1 MNDLA
6 EMALEGLDVARRG
19 LRDHPMLTLSA
30 AGFVVGAMV
39 VASGG
44 RATAARADRPLTSWL
59 GLQDVRSGAIGVT
72 AGSIMLAGVLTLAAL
87 WIAALWI
94 VTSQAVP
101 LTRVWWVAGVWATP
115 FVLGP
120 PLMDTSVYTY
130 VAYGRLLRAGGDPYS
145 TGPAALGDSPIVAAI
160 DPARRGTASS
170 TGPLGTLLQHLAV
183 SIGNGGLLASVL
195 VWRVIGVLTA
205 IWIARSAAEVA
216 GEFGRHGPR
225 SAGAVVACALNPL
238 LLLYVV
244 SSPHLDSVA
253 AALALAGVAA
263 AGQRRWWR
271 GLALTT
277 LGGCISAPV
286 LLAVPL
292 IAAVHWSGRRRPG
305 LWPRIARDTVVVVVA
320 LGVPTLL
327 QPDGWEWLDNA
338 RSQLTSDRTPYSVAG
353 AIEKAM
359 SVVVRVA
366 SYDDLAAAG
375 RLTAGIAAVCA
386 FGYLLA
392 TVRRRPLGL
401 SVGYALLSTALL
413 APVLH
418 PWYLLW
424 GLVVLLP
431 LATGQARIAAAALS
445 IAACVLAPQGFAD
458 LPSDI
463 VTGVCLAVLA
473 AVVGAVLWFTRP
485 APSEARPASPVGA
498 DGS

>member
-19 LRDHPMLTLSA
+19 LRDHPMLSLSA
-30 AGFVVGAMV
+30 TGFVVGAMV
-39 VASGG
+39 VGSGG
-44 RATAARADRPLTSWL
+44 RATAARDDRPLTSWL
-59 GLQDVRSGAIGVT
+59 GLQDVRSGAIGVA
-72 AGSIMLAGVLTLAAL
+72 AGSIMLAGLLTLAVL
-87 WIAALWI
+87 WIAAWWV
-94 VTSQAVP
+94 VTTQAVP
-101 LTRVWWVAGVWATP
+101 LTRVWWVASVWATP

-130 VAYGRLLRAGGDPYS
+130 VAYGRLLRADRNPYGV
-145 TGPAALGDSPIVAAI
+145 GPAGLGDSAVVAAI
-160 DPARRGTASS
+160 DPARRGATSS
-170 TGPLGTLLQHLAV
+170 AGPLGTLLQHLAV

-195 VWRVIGVLTA
+195 VWRVIGILAAV
-205 IWIARSAAEVA
+205 WIARSAAELA

-244 SSPHLDSVA
+244 SSPHLDAVA
-253 AALALAGVAA
+253 AALTLAAVAA

-271 GLALTT
+271 ALALAT
-277 LGGCISAPV
+277 LGGCISAPA

-292 IAAVHWSGRRRPG
+292 IAAVHWFGRRRPR
-305 LWPRIARDTVVVVVA
+305 LWPRIARDTVVVLVTLA
-320 LGVPTLL
+320 VPTVL
-327 QPDGWEWLDNA
+327 QPDGWGWLRHA

-353 AIEKAM
+353 AVEKGL

-386 FGYLLA
+386 VGYLLA
-392 TVRRRPLGL
+392 TVQRRPLGL
-401 SVGYALLSTALL
+401 SVGYALLWVALL

-424 GLVVLLP
+424 GLPVLLP
-431 LATGQARIAAAALS
+431 LGAGQTRIALAGLS
-445 IAACVLAPQGFAD
+445 IAACVLAPQGFATV
-458 LPSDI
+458 PSDI
-463 VTGVCLAVLA
+463 VTGVSLAVVA
-473 AVVGAVLWFTRP
+473 ASVGAALWLTRP
-485 APSEARPASPVGA
+485 EPANALPPSPVGA
-498 DGS
+498 ESS